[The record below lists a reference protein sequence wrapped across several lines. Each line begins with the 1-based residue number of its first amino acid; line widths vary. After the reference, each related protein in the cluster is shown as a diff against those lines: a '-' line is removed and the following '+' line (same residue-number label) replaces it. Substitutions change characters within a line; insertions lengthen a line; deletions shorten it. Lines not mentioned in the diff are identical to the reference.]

1 MSTVRFP
8 HVAQTQEQGET
19 CGRETERGMKTLLH
33 YVSVL
38 TCNIYSLT
46 FVMM

>member
-19 CGRETERGMKTLLH
+19 YGREAKWGMKMLLH

-46 FVMM
+46 FVTM